1 MIQRIDDDFLV
12 RTIGINSKHF
22 TSNHLKWDKR
32 FLKLA
37 QFIASW
43 SKDPSTQ
50 VGAVIVDS
58 SGKIIARA
66 HNQVESKD
74 TQTAHAEL
82 RALAK
87 AGKKMGDWR
96 LLDCWLYVTLEPC
109 AMCMQ
114 AIKLHRLAG
123 VVYGADSPLFGYQLD
138 KNQIDS
144 VYKYDALKVIAPTS
158 SIQGPFDNC
167 PMHRFAGMLFC
178 KRAVA
183 SPSEVMY

>member
-1 MIQRIDDDFLV
+1 MAQA
-12 RTIGINSKHF
+12 
-22 TSNHLKWDKR
+22 LKEARK
-32 FLKLA
+32 A
-37 QFIASW
+37 AT
-43 SKDPSTQ
+43 KDEVPI
-50 VGAVIVDS
+50 GAVIVDS

-144 VYKYDALKVIAPTS
+144 VYKYDALKVIA
-158 SIQGPFDNC
+158 GVGKKE
-167 PMHRFAGMLFC
+167 AGQLLKQFFKN
-178 KRAVA
+178 KRKK
-183 SPSEVMY
+183 YGN